1 MLNVID
7 LKDEIR
13 IHTESEKLDKSERKT
28 YKLGERE
35 KCIEN
40 MNDYGHNNV
49 RVEIENSTHRYTYWC
64 LNHPLNTTLKKIM

>member
-7 LKDEIR
+7 LKDELR

-49 RVEIENSTHRYTYWC
+49 SGD
-64 LNHPLNTTLKKIM
+64 